1 MIMTVTPN
9 EAYHIRAEV
18 IHPQGLP
25 TDYSTK
31 SYTGDMI
38 ERELEALGSEEPI
51 D

>member
-1 MIMTVTPN
+1 MIMVTLD
-9 EAYHIRAEV
+9 EVYHIKGEPAHARELS
-18 IHPQGLP
+18 I
-25 TDYSTK
+25 DYSTK